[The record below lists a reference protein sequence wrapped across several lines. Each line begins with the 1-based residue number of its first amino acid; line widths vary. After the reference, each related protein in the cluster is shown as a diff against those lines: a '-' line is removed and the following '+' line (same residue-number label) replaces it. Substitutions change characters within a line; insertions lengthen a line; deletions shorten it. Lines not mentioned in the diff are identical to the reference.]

1 MFDKLFM
8 KNTAISAKFK
18 SAWQK
23 YYKIITYNTHYKLPD
38 VEDCSSSLQLPL
50 HSRMK
55 LSAAMKLWPGT
66 KYFRVSESH
75 SIVEGLEQDI

>member
-8 KNTAISAKFK
+8 KNTVISAKFK

-23 YYKIITYNTHYKLPD
+23 YYKIIIYNTHYKLLE

-50 HSRMK
+50 HSRME
-55 LSAAMKLWPGT
+55 A
-66 KYFRVSESH
+66 VSSH
-75 SIVEGLEQDI
+75 EAVAGYKVF